1 MVNDVFFNKTIVPI
15 EGLYAYI
22 NSPTWESY
30 KHFIE
35 VQISGPCQKLNGRKS
50 AKSYLKFAKRM
61 KKAAKYLP
69 EGIEVIVR
77 AERNEQQ

>member
-1 MVNDVFFNKTIVPI
+1 MVDNVFFNKIIVPI

-22 NSPTWESY
+22 NSPTWKFY

-35 VQISGPCQKLNGRKS
+35 VQISGPGKKSNCRKC

-77 AERNEQQ
+77 AERDKQ